1 MTESNMQESEARM
14 DATQAP
20 AGDVAPS
27 AKGAPHALDLP
38 EDAIVIVPVRNMVL
52 FPGMILPLTIG
63 REGSIAAAQQAVR
76 SERPIGL
83 LLQKDA
89 SVDSP
94 TAEELS
100 GLGTVAQVLRYV
112 TTQDGGHHIIC
123 QGQER
128 FVVRE
133 FLSGYPFL
141 VARVERFADSNG
153 VNQDI
158 EARFIQLKRRATEAL
173 ELLPQTPQELAGAVQ
188 NFSSPGGLA
197 DMVAGFIDIKLE
209 EKQQLLET
217 LNVQDR
223 LDRVL
228 EILGRRIEV
237 LKLSKEIDERTK
249 ESVDKRQ
256 REFML
261 REQLK
266 TIQKELGDDEEG
278 GTDLADLEKAIDEGG
293 MPEEVEAHA
302 RKELKRLA
310 RIPEA
315 SAEYSMA
322 RTYVDWLVELPWKAT
337 EQAEIDLVQARRIL
351 DEDHFGLDKIKKR
364 ILEFLAVR
372 KLNPQ
377 GKSPILCFVGPPGV
391 GKTSLGQSI
400 AKALGRKFTRVA
412 LGGVH
417 DESEIRGHRRTYV
430 GALPGTIIQA
440 IKKAGSREAVMML
453 DEIDKV
459 GLGGFHGDPN
469 SALLEVLDPE
479 QNHNFRDNY
488 LGVPFDLSRV
498 TFIATANMLDTIPG
512 PLRDRMEII
521 QLPGYTQEEKLQIAR
536 KYLVKRQLEQNGL
549 VAEKF
554 ELTDEAIRTV
564 IGDYTREAGV
574 RNLEREIGS
583 LCRSAAVKIAGG
595 EAERVRI
602 DSAQVEEVLGPARFE
617 NEVAQRTSVP
627 GVATGLAWT
636 PVGGDILFIEASRT
650 PGSGRLIL
658 TGQLGEVMKES
669 AQAALTLVK
678 SRAVELGID
687 PSGLDKSDVHVH
699 VPAGAIP
706 KDGPSAGVAMFMA
719 LSSLLANRNVRHD
732 VAMTGEISLRGLVL
746 PVGGIKEKVL
756 AAMRAGITTVMMPR
770 RNQKD
775 LLEVPQE
782 AKDRLHFVWLETVDD
797 AMRAALV
804 PFEEAEAPEPA
815 LAD

>member
-1 MTESNMQESEARM
+1 MQEHEARM
-14 DATQAP
+14 ESMQAAP
-20 AGDVAPS
+20 ADKEPA
-27 AKGAPHALDLP
+27 AKASPRAFDLP

-89 SVDSP
+89 SVDVP
-94 TAEELS
+94 APEHLN

-133 FLSGYPFL
+133 FLPGYPFL
-141 VARVERFADSNG
+141 VARVERFADGNAVS
-153 VNQDI
+153 QDV
-158 EARFIQLKRRATEAL
+158 EARFIQLKRRAAEAL
-173 ELLPQTPQELAGAVQ
+173 ELLPQAPQELSGAVQ
-188 NFSSPGGLA
+188 NFTSPGGLA
-197 DMVAGFIDIKLE
+197 DMVAGFLDIKLE

-217 LNVQDR
+217 LNVQSR

-228 EILGRRIEV
+228 EILARRIEV
-237 LKLSKEIDERTK
+237 LRLSKEIDERTK

-266 TIQKELGDDEEG
+266 TIQKELGEDEEG
-278 GTDLADLEKAIDEGG
+278 GNDLADLEKAIDEAG
-293 MPEEVEAHA
+293 MPEEVDAHA

-337 EQAEIDLVQARRIL
+337 QQGEIDLAEARRIL
-351 DEDHFGLDKIKKR
+351 DEDHFGLEKIKKR

-400 AKALGRKFTRVA
+400 AKALGRKFQRVA

-430 GALPGTIIQA
+430 GALPGNIVQA
-440 IKKAGSREAVMML
+440 VKKAGSREAVLML

-459 GLGGFHGDPN
+459 GAGGFHGDPN

-536 KYLVKRQLEQNGL
+536 KYLVGRQLEQNGL
-549 VAEKF
+549 AADKLEVE
-554 ELTDEAIRTV
+554 DEAIGKV
-564 IGDYTREAGV
+564 ISDYTREAGV

-583 LCRSAAVKIAGG
+583 LCRSAAVKIASG
-595 EAERVRI
+595 EAERVRV
-602 DSAQVEEVLGPARFE
+602 DTKMVEEVLGPPRFE

-658 TGQLGEVMKES
+658 TGQLGDVMKES

-687 PSGLDKSDVHVH
+687 PATLDKSDVHVH

-719 LSSLLANRNVRHD
+719 LSSLLANRKVRHD

-756 AAMRAGITTVMMPR
+756 AAMRAGISTVMLPR

-775 LLEVPQE
+775 LQDVPQE
-782 AKDRLHFVWLETVDD
+782 AKERLRFVWLETVDD

-804 PFEEAEAPEPA
+804 PFEEADVPEPA